1 LKEKVVITGGAG
13 FIGSKLG
20 YELNKKGYEVLLLDD
35 LSFGYE
41 ENLTIDGST
50 FGTFKKIDI
59 RSPDLKNYFLDADY
73 IFHFASIN
81 TLPVCQSQ
89 PTYAI
94 DVNVTGIANVLE
106 ASRLSNVKRIIF
118 ASTGAVYENNT
129 KFPCVEED
137 PINPNLVYSMSK
149 SFCEKLCNS
158 YSQLYGMEVCIT
170 RYYNV
175 YGPHQDVKRTSPAIV
190 AYIIKELLQNK
201 KPILH
206 SNGEQQRDYVYIDD
220 VNELNLLCMTHPN
233 AKDQIFNVSSGIA
246 TSVNQIYNIVA
257 SNLNSNIKPIFRD
270 SKKIWDKYPSLFD
283 RKYHLNEKRIEEET
297 EKFTLGNVEKA
308 EKLIGWK
315 ATTSIEEGLSKTIEY
330 AKKTLSK

>member
-1 LKEKVVITGGAG
+1 MKEKVVITGGAG

-175 YGPHQDVKRTSPAIV
+175 YGPHQDVKRTSPAII

-201 KPILH
+201 ATTT
-206 SNGEQQRDYVYIDD
+206 NV
-220 VNELNLLCMTHPN
+220 VNQVLSFYSSRTNIKYNKL
-233 AKDQIFNVSSGIA
+233 VSSL
-246 TSVNQIYNIVA
+246 SLPDIYLNTAKKIVA
-257 SNLNSNIKPIFRD
+257 FR
-270 SKKIWDKYPSLFD
+270 KQQ
-283 RKYHLNEKRIEEET
+283 
-297 EKFTLGNVEKA
+297 
-308 EKLIGWK
+308 
-315 ATTSIEEGLSKTIEY
+315 
-330 AKKTLSK
+330 

>member
-13 FIGSKLG
+13 FVGSKLG

-158 YSQLYGMEVCIT
+158 YSQLYGIEVCIT

-175 YGPHQDVKRTSPAIV
+175 YGPHQDVKRTSAPFVPYLINQ
-190 AYIIKELLQNK
+190 LLQNK
-201 KPILH
+201 EPILH
-206 SNGEQQRDYVYIDD
+206 FNGEQQRDYVYIDD

-233 AKDQIFNVSSGIA
+233 AKGQIFNVSSGIA
-246 TSVNQIYNIVA
+246 ISVNQIYKMVA
-257 SNLNSNIKPIFRD
+257 TILNSNIKPIFRD
-270 SKKIWDKYPSLFD
+270 SKKLWDKYPSLSD
-283 RKYHLNEKRIEEET
+283 GKYHLNEKRIEEET
-297 EKFTLGNVEKA
+297 EKFTLGSVEKA

-315 ATTSIEEGLSKTIEY
+315 ATTPIEEGLSKTIEY
-330 AKKTLSK
+330 AKKALFK

>member
-1 LKEKVVITGGAG
+1 MKEKVVITGGAG

-175 YGPHQDVKRTSPAIV
+175 YGPHQDVKRTSAPFVPYLINQ
-190 AYIIKELLQNK
+190 LLQNK
-201 KPILH
+201 EPILH
-206 SNGEQQRDYVYIDD
+206 FNGEQQRDYVYIDD
-220 VNELNLLCMTHPN
+220 VNELNLLCMTHPK
-233 AKDQIFNVSSGIA
+233 AKDQIFNVSSGVPI
-246 TSVNQIYNIVA
+246 SVNQIYNMITTI
-257 SNLNSNIKPIFRD
+257 LNSSIKPIFHD
-270 SKKIWDKYPSLFD
+270 SKKFWDKHLTLFD
-283 RKYHLNEKRIEEET
+283 GKYQLNEKRVAQET
-297 EKFTLGNVEKA
+297 EKFTLGSVEKT

-315 ATTSIEEGLSKTIEY
+315 ATTPIEEGLSKTIEY
-330 AKKTLSK
+330 AKKTISK